1 MTSKT
6 RRVLSYPLLL
16 AVVLAETWRD
26 LRYK

>member
-6 RRVLSYPLLL
+6 RKALSYPLLL
-16 AVVLAETWRD
+16 AVVIAETWRD